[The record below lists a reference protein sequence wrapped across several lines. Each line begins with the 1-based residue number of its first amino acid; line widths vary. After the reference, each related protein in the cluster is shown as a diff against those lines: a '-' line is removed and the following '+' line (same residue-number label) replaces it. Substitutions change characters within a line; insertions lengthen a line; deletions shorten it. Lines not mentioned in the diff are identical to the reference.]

1 MKKRLLTKIAAAL
14 LACTTLGA
22 VLPAGVGA
30 SASSDPLIVVSLGDS
45 YSAGEGI
52 PAFYGQEKPWEQ
64 RVYDEDWLAHRSKKS
79 WPGLLSFSGVSGTMN
94 SYNVRERNAAN
105 CKWYF
110 AAASGAETKHISK
123 QTQEKKTSKRVS
135 LFKTMKTTYQ
145 LPKQIDVF
153 NKVSGDVDYVTMTI
167 GGNDV
172 GFADIITTCA
182 TGSTYLHFGSGKLKL
197 EKEIDRIW
205 EQFGTTRANIKRVYK
220 DVEARAGQQAEIIVA
235 GYPKLLDKEGKGV
248 LISEKEATIVNQNV
262 TKFNNRIAD
271 IVNECKSEGMQI
283 HFVDVEA
290 EFDQGGGHQA
300 YSDDAWINSI
310 ILTKQDQDLEQTGFV
325 SAYSIHP
332 NENGAKAYARCVNAK
347 IREIENSRMLRNTV
361 MRAAPAALSDDLPE
375 ETLPETEAIVT
386 IVDVD
391 PDAAEV
397 TTVTESTQEPA
408 ETAAEPAETAAE
420 PAETDAAETEQSA
433 AEETAES

>member
-1 MKKRLLTKIAAAL
+1 MKKSLFTKIAAAL

-22 VLPAGVGA
+22 VLPFGA
-30 SASSDPLIVVSLGDS
+30 SASGSSDPLVVVSLGDS
-45 YSAGEGI
+45 YSSGEGI

-64 RVYDEDWLAHRSKKS
+64 RVYDEDWLAHRSVKS
-79 WPGLLSFSGVSGTMN
+79 WPGLLTFSGVSGTMKN
-94 SYNVRERNAAN
+94 YNVRETNSAN

-110 AAASGAETKHISK
+110 GASSGAETKHISK
-123 QTQEKKTSKRVS
+123 QTQEKKTSKRIS

-153 NKVSGDVDYVTMTI
+153 NKVSDDVDYVTLTI
-167 GGNDV
+167 GGNDM

-197 EKEIDRIW
+197 EKEIDSIW
-205 EQFGTTRANIKRVYK
+205 EKFGTTRANIKNVYK
-220 DVEARAGQQAEIIVA
+220 DIENRAGEQAEILVA

-262 TKFNNRIAD
+262 TKFNNRIAE
-271 IVNECKSEGMQI
+271 IVSECKAEGMQI

-290 EFDQGGGHQA
+290 EFDQDGGHQA
-300 YSDDAWINSI
+300 YSDNAWINSI

-332 NENGAKAYARCVNAK
+332 NEDGAKAYARCVNAK
-347 IREIENSRMLRNTV
+347 IKEIENSKVLRKAAL
-361 MRAAPAALSDDLPE
+361 RAAEKAEADTAPAPE
-375 ETLPETEAIVT
+375 LTETDAIVT

-391 PDAAEV
+391 ELTGTV
-397 TTVTESTQEPA
+397 TTETET
-408 ETAAEPAETAAE
+408 TAAPETE
-420 PAETDAAETEQSA
+420 AAETEA
-433 AEETAES
+433 AQTEAVETELNPADEAIESIQ